1 MKVLFHIN
9 QPERWPMLIMNINN
23 FLRDVGPGV
32 ASIEVVANGGGVLA
46 YSKGERDMIAQLEDL
61 HQRKVVFNACRNALV
76 KHDLKQENLPDFVG
90 IVPAGIT
97 AIVIKQSEGYAY
109 IKP

>member
-1 MKVLFHIN
+1 
-9 QPERWPMLIMNINN
+9 MLIMNINN

-46 YSKGERDMIAQLEDL
+46 YSKGERDRQDLIAQMEEL
-61 HQRKVVFNACRNALV
+61 HQREVVFIACRNALV

-90 IVPAGIT
+90 VVPAGIT